1 MSKAQPNKKRLPNKT
16 DNNKQ
21 LMLERLEFHLGIVS
35 RACNDA
41 NISRTTHYEWIE
53 NDPDYAR
60 AVNDIGE
67 TALDVVE
74 SELFR
79 QIKDGN
85 VTAIIFYLK
94 TKGKKRGYIEKLGID
109 FTNQTAPDLSELTT
123 EQIVSLLDES
133 HG

>member
-1 MSKAQPNKKRLPNKT
+1 MSKEQPNKKRLSNKT
-16 DNNKQ
+16 NDNKQ
-21 LMLERLEFHLGIVS
+21 FMLERLEFHLGIVS
-35 RACNDA
+35 RACKDA
-41 NISRTTHYEWIE
+41 NLNRSTHYDWMET
-53 NDPDYAR
+53 DPCYAR
-60 AVNDIGE
+60 AVNDISE

-109 FTNQTAPDLSELTT
+109 FNNQTAPDLSELTT
-123 EQIVSLLDES
+123 EQIVSLLNES

>member
-1 MSKAQPNKKRLPNKT
+1 MSKEQPNKKRLSNKT
-16 DNNKQ
+16 NDNKEF
-21 LMLERLEFHLGIVS
+21 MLERLEFHLGIVS
-35 RACNDA
+35 RACKDA
-41 NISRTTHYEWIE
+41 NINRSTHYDWLE
-53 NDPDYAR
+53 NDPYYR
-60 AVNDIGE
+60 KAVEDISE

-123 EQIVSLLDES
+123 EQIVALLDES
-133 HG
+133 NQ

>member
-21 LMLERLEFHLGIVS
+21 LMLERLDFHLGIVS

-53 NDPDYAR
+53 NDPNYAR

>member
-1 MSKAQPNKKRLPNKT
+1 MSKANPNKARKPNKT
-16 DNNKQ
+16 DTNKQ
-21 LMLERLEFHLGIVS
+21 LMLEKLEFHLGIVS
-35 RACNDA
+35 KACKDA
-41 NISRTTHYEWIE
+41 NICRTTHYQWM
-53 NDPDYAR
+53 NDDPEYNK
-60 AVNDIGE
+60 AVNDISE
-67 TALDVVE
+67 FAIDFVE

-109 FTNQTAPDLSELTT
+109 FNNQTAPDLSELTT
-123 EQIVSLLDES
+123 EQIITLLDES